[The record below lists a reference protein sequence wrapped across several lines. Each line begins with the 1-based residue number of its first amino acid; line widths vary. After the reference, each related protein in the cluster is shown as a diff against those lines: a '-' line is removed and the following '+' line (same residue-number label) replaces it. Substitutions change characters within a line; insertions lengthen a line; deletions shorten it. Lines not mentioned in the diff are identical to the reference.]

1 MSPFEIL
8 EQYELSYPGG
18 KPEEA
23 DIDANLRRYMD
34 NDMGYVLHSGS
45 GYPSSLI
52 DIPDPPAVLFFA
64 GELEKALQKA
74 VVAVIGSRRSSVYG
88 LGVARSLSRALSS
101 SGVCVVSGLARGI
114 DGEAH
119 RGSIEGGGPTIAVLG
134 SGIDVLYPPEH
145 SKLSLGIIAGDGALV
160 SEYPPGTRPDRFNF
174 PERNRIISGLS
185 RGVIVVEAGEKS
197 GTMITVNSA
206 LDQGREVFAVPGEV
220 TRSTSS
226 GTNRLLKE
234 GAHLVTSVEDVLEVL
249 GIRVKKQAVSRL
261 REVEGEVAVA
271 VVQLLVDTPLH
282 FDEIVRKLE
291 LDPGALQA
299 ELLMLE
305 MQGHVVRRPGE
316 IYTLL

>member
-1 MSPFEIL
+1 
-8 EQYELSYPGG
+8 
-18 KPEEA
+18 
-23 DIDANLRRYMD
+23 
-34 NDMGYVLHSGS
+34 MGCVLFSGS
-45 GYPSSLI
+45 GYPSALS
-52 DIPDPPAVLFFA
+52 DIPDPPAVLFFE
-64 GELEKALQKA
+64 GELENALQKP

-101 SGVCVVSGLARGI
+101 SGICVTSGLARGI

-119 RGSIEGGGPTIAVLG
+119 RGSLEAGGPTIAVLG
-134 SGIDVLYPPEH
+134 CGIDVPYPPEH
-145 SKLSLGIIAGDGALV
+145 SKLARSITNCGALV
-160 SEYPPGTRPDRFNF
+160 SEYPPGTKPDRFNF

-185 RGVIVVEAGEKS
+185 RGVIVVEAGERS

-220 TRSTSS
+220 TRSTSF

-234 GAHLVTSVEDVLEVL
+234 GANLVTSVDDVLEVL
-249 GIRVKKQAVSRL
+249 GISVKKQTALRL
-261 REVEGEVAVA
+261 PDVEGEVAVA
-271 VVQLLVDTPLH
+271 VVQLLADAPLH
-282 FDEIVRKLE
+282 FDEMVRKLE

-305 MQGHVVRRPGE
+305 MQGHIIRRPGE

>member
-1 MSPFEIL
+1 
-8 EQYELSYPGG
+8 
-18 KPEEA
+18 
-23 DIDANLRRYMD
+23 MD
-34 NDMGYVLHSGS
+34 NDMGVVLFSGS
-45 GYPSSLI
+45 GYPSSLS
-52 DIPDPPAVLFFA
+52 DIPDPPAVLFFE
-64 GELEKALQKA
+64 GELDKALQKP

-101 SGVCVVSGLARGI
+101 AGICVTSGLARGI

-119 RGSIEGGGPTIAVLG
+119 RGSLDAGGPTIAVLG
-134 SGIDVLYPPEH
+134 SGIDVSYPPEH
-145 SKLSLGIIAGDGALV
+145 GKLARSIAKCGALV
-160 SEYPPGTRPDRFNF
+160 SEYPPGTKPDRFNF

-185 RGVIVVEAGEKS
+185 RGVIVVEAGERS

-220 TRSTSS
+220 TRSTSF

-234 GAHLVTSVEDVLEVL
+234 GANLVTSVDDVLEVL
-249 GIRVKKQAVSRL
+249 GIRAKESAASL
-261 REVEGEVAVA
+261 LPDVEGEVGVA
-271 VVQLLVDTPLH
+271 VVQLLADAPLH
-282 FDEIVRKLE
+282 FDEIVRRLE

-305 MQGHVVRRPGE
+305 MQGHIIRRPGE

>member
-1 MSPFEIL
+1 
-8 EQYELSYPGG
+8 
-18 KPEEA
+18 
-23 DIDANLRRYMD
+23 
-34 NDMGYVLHSGS
+34 MGCVLFSGS
-45 GYPSSLI
+45 GYPSALS
-52 DIPDPPAVLFFA
+52 DIPDPPAVLFFE
-64 GELEKALQKA
+64 GELENALQKP

-101 SGVCVVSGLARGI
+101 SGICVTSGLARGI

-119 RGSIEGGGPTIAVLG
+119 RGSLAAGGPPIAVLG
-134 SGIDVLYPPEH
+134 CGIDVPYPPEH
-145 SKLSLGIIAGDGALV
+145 SKLARSITNCGALV
-160 SEYPPGTRPDRFNF
+160 SEYPPGTKPDRFNF

-185 RGVIVVEAGEKS
+185 RGVIVVEAGERS

-220 TRSTSS
+220 TRSTSF

-234 GAHLVTSVEDVLEVL
+234 GANLVTSVDDVLEVL
-249 GIRVKKQAVSRL
+249 GISVKKQTALRL
-261 REVEGEVAVA
+261 PDVEGEVAVA
-271 VVQLLVDTPLH
+271 VVQLLADAPLH
-282 FDEIVRKLE
+282 FDEMVRKLE

-305 MQGHVVRRPGE
+305 MQGHIIRRPGE

>member
-1 MSPFEIL
+1 
-8 EQYELSYPGG
+8 
-18 KPEEA
+18 
-23 DIDANLRRYMD
+23 MD
-34 NDMGYVLHSGS
+34 NDMGVVLFSGS
-45 GYPSSLI
+45 GYPSSLS
-52 DIPDPPAVLFFA
+52 DIPDPPAVLFFE
-64 GELEKALQKA
+64 GELDKALQKP

-101 SGVCVVSGLARGI
+101 AGVCVASGLARGI

-119 RGSIEGGGPTIAVLG
+119 RGSLDAGGPTIAVLG
-134 SGIDVLYPPEH
+134 SGIDVSYPPEH
-145 SKLSLGIIAGDGALV
+145 GKLARSIAKCGALV
-160 SEYPPGTRPDRFNF
+160 SEYPPGTKPDRFNF

-185 RGVIVVEAGEKS
+185 RGVIVVEAGERS

-220 TRSTSS
+220 TRSTSF

-234 GAHLVTSVEDVLEVL
+234 GANLVTSVDDVLEVL
-249 GIRVKKQAVSRL
+249 GIHATESAASL
-261 REVEGEVAVA
+261 LPDVEGEVGVA
-271 VVQLLVDTPLH
+271 VVQLLADAPLH
-282 FDEIVRKLE
+282 FDEIVRRLE

-305 MQGHVVRRPGE
+305 MQGHIIRRPGE

>member
-1 MSPFEIL
+1 
-8 EQYELSYPGG
+8 
-18 KPEEA
+18 
-23 DIDANLRRYMD
+23 MD
-34 NDMGYVLHSGS
+34 NDMGVVLFSGS
-45 GYPSSLI
+45 GYPSSLS
-52 DIPDPPAVLFFA
+52 DIPDPPAVLFFE
-64 GELEKALQKA
+64 GELDKALQKP

-101 SGVCVVSGLARGI
+101 AGICVTSGLARGI

-119 RGSIEGGGPTIAVLG
+119 RGSLDAGGPTIAVLG
-134 SGIDVLYPPEH
+134 SGIDVSYPPEH
-145 SKLSLGIIAGDGALV
+145 GKLARSIAKCGALV
-160 SEYPPGTRPDRFNF
+160 SEYPPGTKPDRFNF

-185 RGVIVVEAGEKS
+185 RGVIVVEAGERS

-220 TRSTSS
+220 TRSTSF

-234 GAHLVTSVEDVLEVL
+234 GANLVTSVDDVLEVL
-249 GIRVKKQAVSRL
+249 D
-261 REVEGEVAVA
+261 VEGEVAVA
-271 VVQLLVDTPLH
+271 VVQLLADAPLH
-282 FDEIVRKLE
+282 FDEMVRRLE

-305 MQGHVVRRPGE
+305 MQGHIIRRPGE